1 MSKQEYL
8 DIAINESDDL
18 RMLWT
23 GDRAISRIVVDTD
36 FFEGRGD
43 EVEVSGY
50 VYAVYDGNGKLF
62 LNSDDPEPFRLYGD
76 ESLSSRISSLH
87 VDDLHELET
96 YLQSE
101 YEEAEQAR
109 IYQQMADEAEEQ
121 FDRCKQEFA
130 QSFDSSGVKSLDE
143 FNAVHPESHHEL
155 TDETKLSIIGDLNKL
170 QELKQTH
177 ESYDERIKNALNRN
191 TRNVDMDV
199 SRLQFTKECIEHDI
213 RQLEERYG
221 LNDEADTPK
230 VSVDTTIDT
239 KPMEKQAS
247 AFATTKEIEE
257 LRANFGVID
266 EEDIDKFMTEL
277 EILSDPGIVR

>member
-8 DIAINESDDL
+8 DIAIHESDNL
-18 RMLWT
+18 QMLWT

-36 FFEGRGD
+36 FLEGNGND
-43 EVEVSGY
+43 VEVSGY
-50 VYAVYDGNGKLF
+50 VYAVYDGDGKLF
-62 LNSDDPEPFRLYGD
+62 INTDDPEPFRLYGD
-76 ESLSSRISSLH
+76 ASLTGRISSLR
-87 VDDLHELET
+87 VDDVHELET

-109 IYQQMADEAEEQ
+109 IYQQMADDAEAE
-121 FDRCKQEFA
+121 FDMCKREFA
-130 QSFDSSGVKSLDE
+130 QSFVSAGVKSLDE
-143 FNAVHPESHHEL
+143 FNAVHPESYHEL
-155 TDETKLSIIGDLNKL
+155 NDETKLSIIGDLNRL
-170 QELKQTH
+170 HELKETH

-191 TRNVDMDV
+191 TRHVDTDV
-199 SRLQFTKECIEHDI
+199 SRLQFTKECIGHDI

-221 LNDEADTPK
+221 LNDLTDTSN
-230 VSVDTTIDT
+230 VTVDTTIDT
-239 KPMEKQAS
+239 TPMEKQA
-247 AFATTKEIEE
+247 AEFATTKEIEE

>member
-18 RMLWT
+18 QMLWT

-36 FFEGRGD
+36 FLEGNGND
-43 EVEVSGY
+43 VEVSGY
-50 VYAVYDGNGKLF
+50 VYAVYDGDGKLF
-62 LNSDDPEPFRLYGD
+62 LNTDDPEPFRLYGD
-76 ESLSSRISSLH
+76 ESLTGRISSLK
-87 VDDLHELET
+87 VDSLYELER

-121 FDRCKQEFA
+121 FDMCKREFA
-130 QSFDSSGVKSLDE
+130 KSFESSGVKSLDE
-143 FNAVHPESHHEL
+143 FNAVHPESYHEL
-155 TDETKLSIIGDLNKL
+155 TDETKLSIIGDLNRL
-170 QELKQTH
+170 HELKETH

-191 TRNVDMDV
+191 TRHVDTDV
-199 SRLQFTKECIEHDI
+199 SRLQFTKECIGHDI

-221 LNDEADTPK
+221 LNDIQNKSDVT
-230 VSVDTTIDT
+230 VDTTIDT
-239 KPMEKQAS
+239 TPMEKQA
-247 AFATTKEIEE
+247 AEFATTKEIQE

>member
-143 FNAVHPESHHEL
+143 FNAVHPESYNEL

-170 QELKQTH
+170 HELKQTH

-221 LNDEADTPK
+221 LNEEADTPK

-266 EEDIDKFMTEL
+266 EEDILLHF
-277 EILSDPGIVR
+277 

>member
-43 EVEVSGY
+43 EVQVSGY
-50 VYAVYDGNGKLF
+50 VYSVYDGNGKLF

-143 FNAVHPESHHEL
+143 FNAVHPESYNEL

-170 QELKQTH
+170 HELKQTH

>member
-1 MSKQEYL
+1 
-8 DIAINESDDL
+8 
-18 RMLWT
+18 
-23 GDRAISRIVVDTD
+23 
-36 FFEGRGD
+36 
-43 EVEVSGY
+43 
-50 VYAVYDGNGKLF
+50 
-62 LNSDDPEPFRLYGD
+62 
-76 ESLSSRISSLH
+76 
-87 VDDLHELET
+87 
-96 YLQSE
+96 
-101 YEEAEQAR
+101 
-109 IYQQMADEAEEQ
+109 MADEAEEQ

-143 FNAVHPESHHEL
+143 FNAVHPESYNEL

-170 QELKQTH
+170 HELKQTH

-221 LNDEADTPK
+221 LNEEADTPK

>member
-155 TDETKLSIIGDLNKL
+155 TDETKLSIIL

-239 KPMEKQAS
+239 TPMEKQAS